1 MRKCAGL
8 APATGNVDPRLAG
21 LMPQGGA
28 QAFARMGSSMGW
40 YRTAAF
46 AGLRARYGFFEAFG
60 FLLDD
65 DPVAEMVRLKD
76 ALCACE
82 DMGCAQDVSK
92 ELEALG
98 ARFEGTKISDEQGE
112 VASAAAGEIAD
123 CLTRLVGASE
133 DERHSPP
140 TM

>member
-1 MRKCAGL
+1 MKLLVMIVAALALAACGGSKKP
-8 APATGNVDPRLAG
+8 APARPSNP
-21 LMPQGGA
+21 
-28 QAFARMGSSMGW
+28 
-40 YRTAAF
+40 
-46 AGLRARYGFFEAFG
+46 
-60 FLLDD
+60 D

-123 CLTRLVGASE
+123 CLTRLVGDSE